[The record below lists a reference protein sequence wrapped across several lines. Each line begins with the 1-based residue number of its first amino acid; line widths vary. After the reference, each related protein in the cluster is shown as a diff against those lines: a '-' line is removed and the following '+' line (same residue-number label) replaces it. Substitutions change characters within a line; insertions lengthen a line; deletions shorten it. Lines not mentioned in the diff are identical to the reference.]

1 MYLEFG
7 SVLQRKNR
15 LTDVF
20 SSNFSSGGCFVL
32 LSGTV
37 CAILLEGIMRKM
49 CSIILGPTSRPDAA
63 NVKMTAKTE
72 YDQEIPQSHT
82 ADQPMA
88 QTGRVIEH

>member
-1 MYLEFG
+1 MYFEFG

-20 SSNFSSGGCFVL
+20 SSKFSSGGCFVL

-49 CSIILGPTSRPDAA
+49 
-63 NVKMTAKTE
+63 
-72 YDQEIPQSHT
+72 
-82 ADQPMA
+82 
-88 QTGRVIEH
+88 